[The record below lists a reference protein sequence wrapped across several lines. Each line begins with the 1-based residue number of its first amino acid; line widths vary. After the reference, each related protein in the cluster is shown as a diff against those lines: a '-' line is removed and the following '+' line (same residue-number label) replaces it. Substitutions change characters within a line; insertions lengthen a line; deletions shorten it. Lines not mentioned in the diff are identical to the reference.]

1 MNGKRKGFT
10 LVELMTVVA
19 IMAILAAAATPVF
32 AGYVKR
38 ARASVHLAECR
49 TIYVAVQTVLEESR
63 AGMDE
68 PDLEDLLDE
77 IRELTGID
85 EIDLGETPQYA
96 SDTDISEAYR
106 ICLEDGED
114 GVVCTAVIYLGGGDG
129 VWIFDTEDGTF
140 TEVKKK

>member
-49 TIYVAVQTVLEESR
+49 TIYVAVQTAMSVS
-63 AGMDE
+63 
-68 PDLEDLLDE
+68 
-77 IRELTGID
+77 
-85 EIDLGETPQYA
+85 
-96 SDTDISEAYR
+96 
-106 ICLEDGED
+106 
-114 GVVCTAVIYLGGGDG
+114 
-129 VWIFDTEDGTF
+129 
-140 TEVKKK
+140 